1 MGIAKS
7 PVSTRRPDDA
17 DARLTPRGALV
28 PASLRPTRT
37 DKVTAPGEDAPPGT
51 TVQSVARA
59 LSILTCFSGDE
70 VYVSLGSLARRTG
83 MPKPTALRLARTL
96 AASRFLVQRE
106 DGAWRLGPAA
116 AFIGSRYQAQF
127 DAHAVIEPVLQDLTA
142 TSGESA
148 SFFIYEE
155 NVRACLMR
163 VEGPRGLRHHVRL
176 GELLPLESGS
186 AGKVILAALNRPGV
200 LYESIR
206 KQGYCVTRGERNP
219 GAASVSVAVT
229 GAKGVVLGSVS
240 VSGPT
245 TRLTVPKLHKLAPS
259 VVRAAASLSYSLG
272 GLPAMPIK
280 STWYPA

>member
-1 MGIAKS
+1 MGIGKRATGNRKPDGAHAS
-7 PVSTRRPDDA
+7 SAPAAST
-17 DARLTPRGALV
+17 LTPTAIRT
-28 PASLRPTRT
+28 ASST
-37 DKVTAPGEDAPPGT
+37 DTDTGNDAPPGAV
-51 TVQSVARA
+51 VQSVARA
-59 LSILTCFSGDE
+59 LSLLTCFSGDE

-96 AASRFLVQRE
+96 AASRFLVQRD

-127 DAHAVIEPVLQDLTA
+127 DAYTIIEPILQNLTA

-163 VEGPRGLRHHVRL
+163 VEGPGDLRHHVRL

-186 AGKVILAALNRPGV
+186 AGKVILAALNRPGAV
-200 LYESIR
+200 YEAIR
-206 KQGYCVTRGERNP
+206 KQGFCVTRGERNP
-219 GAASVSVAVT
+219 DAASVSVAVT

-245 TRLTVPKLHKLAPS
+245 TRLTVPKLRKLAPH
-259 VVRAAASLSYSLG
+259 VTRAAAALSYALG

>member
-1 MGIAKS
+1 MPK
-7 PVSTRRPDDA
+7 
-17 DARLTPRGALV
+17 LV
-28 PASLRPTRT
+28 TVLRQGYGFGDLRT
-37 DKVTAPGEDAPPGT
+37 DLLAGLTVAIVALPLSMALAIASGATPATGLHTAIVAGFLISALGGSR
-51 TVQSVARA
+51 VQ
-59 LSILTCFSGDE
+59 IG
-70 VYVSLGSLARRTG
+70 
-83 MPKPTALRLARTL
+83 
-96 AASRFLVQRE
+96 
-106 DGAWRLGPAA
+106 GPAA

-127 DAHAVIEPVLQDLTA
+127 DAHAVIEPILQDLTA

-229 GAKGVVLGSVS
+229 GTKGVVLGSVS

-245 TRLTVPKLHKLAPS
+245 TRLTVPKFHKLAPS